1 MAEWSFTKHPASV
14 GESYFEHMGNAFSFG
29 LRMLGAGLACL
40 IHGILPFLFTKTGS
54 TMVTVLHRQM
64 TLRRTKDWKVPLDHH
79 KFSAKQLTDEVRSPQ
94 NSR

>member
-1 MAEWSFTKHPASV
+1 MTEWSFTKHPESV

-54 TMVTVLHRQM
+54 AMVAALHRQM
-64 TLRRTKDWKVPLDHH
+64 TVR
-79 KFSAKQLTDEVRSPQ
+79 SAKD
-94 NSR
+94 